1 MTANDERTADAVTS
15 PSSSRRYLLQR
26 NRGDAWP
33 ALLVPAERRVPN
45 HYTALLEL
53 AGETPE
59 TSLQIEKDLPRT
71 FAGRHEL
78 TRGSPTWGEHPSS
91 SPAPRPTHGNRAA
104 ACARTGTSHTQ
115 HLAVV
120 ARRRQI
126 R

>member
-1 MTANDERTADAVTS
+1 MGERTTDAVES
-15 PSSSRRYLLQR
+15 PSSRRYLLQR
-26 NRGDAWP
+26 NRGETWP

-78 TRGSPTWGEHPSS
+78 TRGSPTWGECTPS
-91 SPAPRPTHGNRAA
+91 
-104 ACARTGTSHTQ
+104 TG
-115 HLAVV
+115 
-120 ARRRQI
+120 
-126 R
+126 